1 VSALRLRIAVVSD
14 SVYPYHKGGKELRYH
29 ELLERLPDRGID
41 VDLYTMHWWD
51 GASPA
56 GAIRRIAI
64 APRIEMYAN
73 GRRTIGQALR
83 FGLSCLRLL
92 RIPRPAAIE
101 ADHMPYLQLFPLRLV
116 AWWHR
121 VPLIVT
127 WHEVW
132 GGRYW
137 RSYMGPVG
145 GTIAALIEKVAM
157 HLPDHIIAVADGTA
171 ERLRVGGVDPERI
184 SIVHA
189 GVRVAEVRSETPAS
203 DAPEIL
209 SLGRLIAHKRHD
221 LVLTALLRV
230 RAMGIPAR
238 LGVVGDGPERDA
250 LLRMTEE
257 LNLSEHVTFYGALP
271 HDHEVW
277 ALLRGTRVLALPSE
291 REGFGLAIAEGL
303 AAGAAV
309 ITSRH
314 LDNEARHLIDEG
326 ETGSL
331 ITPGDADELAE
342 AIAGWLTD
350 PGDRDARA
358 RSFERRHPHLSW
370 DGAADTYAALVRR
383 LVA

>member
-1 VSALRLRIAVVSD
+1 MSAPRLRIAVVSD
-14 SVYPYHKGGKELRYH
+14 SAYPYHKGGKELRYH

-41 VDLYTMHWWD
+41 VDLYTMRWWD
-51 GASPA
+51 GEPPA
-56 GAIRRIAI
+56 GRLHRVAI

-83 FGLSCLRLL
+83 FGIACLRLL
-92 RIPRPAAIE
+92 RAPRPAAIE

-157 HLPDHIIAVADGTA
+157 RLPDHIVAVADGTA
-171 ERLRVGGVDPERI
+171 ERLRVRGVDPRRI
-184 SIVHA
+184 SVIHA
-189 GVRVAEVRSETPAS
+189 GVRVADIHDETADP
-203 DAPEIL
+203 DAPEVL

-221 LVLTALLRV
+221 LVLEAFARV

-238 LGVVGDGPERDA
+238 LGVVGDGPERAA
-250 LLRMTEE
+250 LEQLAEM
-257 LNLSEHVTFYGALP
+257 LGISDHVTFYGALP
-271 HDHEVW
+271 HDHQVW

-291 REGFGLAIAEGL
+291 REGFGLAVAEGL

-309 ITSRH
+309 VTTNH
-314 LDNEARHLIDEG
+314 LDNEARHLVDEG
-326 ETGSL
+326 KTGSL
-331 ITPGDADELAE
+331 ITPGDADELTE
-342 AIAGWLTD
+342 AIGGWLTD

-358 RSFERRHPHLSW
+358 RGFERRHPHLSW
-370 DGAADTYAALVRR
+370 DGAADAYVTLVRR
-383 LVA
+383 LAA

>member
-1 VSALRLRIAVVSD
+1 VSAPRLRIAVVSD
-14 SVYPYHKGGKELRYH
+14 SIYPYHKGGKELRYH

-41 VDLYTMHWWD
+41 VDLYTMRWWD
-51 GASPA
+51 GAAPD
-56 GAIRRIAI
+56 GRLRRIAI

-83 FGLSCLRLL
+83 FGIACLRLL
-92 RIPRPAAIE
+92 RVPRPAAIE

-137 RSYMGPVG
+137 RSYMGRVG
-145 GTIAALIEKVAM
+145 GTIASLIEKVAM
-157 HLPDHIIAVADGTA
+157 RLPDHIVAVADGTA
-171 ERLRVGGVDPERI
+171 ERLRVRGVDPRRI
-184 SIVHA
+184 SVVHA
-189 GVRVAEVRSETPAS
+189 GVRVADIHGEAADP
-203 DAPEIL
+203 DAPEVL

-221 LVLTALLRV
+221 LVLEAFARV
-230 RAMGIPAR
+230 RAMGIPVR
-238 LGVVGDGPERDA
+238 LGVVGDGPERAA
-250 LLRMTEE
+250 LEQLAETLGIRD
-257 LNLSEHVTFYGALP
+257 HVTFYGALP
-271 HDHEVW
+271 HDHQVW

-291 REGFGLAIAEGL
+291 REGFGLAVAEGL

-309 ITSRH
+309 VTTSH
-314 LDNEARHLIDEG
+314 LDNEARHLVDEG
-326 ETGSL
+326 KTGSL
-331 ITPGDADELAE
+331 ITPGDVDELAE

-358 RSFERRHPHLSW
+358 RGFERRHPHLSW
-370 DGAADTYAALVRR
+370 DGAADAYTALVRR

>member
-1 VSALRLRIAVVSD
+1 VVSD
-14 SVYPYHKGGKELRYH
+14 SAYPYHKGGKELRYH

-41 VDLYTMHWWD
+41 VDLYTMRWWD
-51 GASPA
+51 GEPPA
-56 GAIRRIAI
+56 GRLHRVAI

-83 FGLSCLRLL
+83 FGIACLRLL
-92 RIPRPAAIE
+92 RAPRPAAIE

-157 HLPDHIIAVADGTA
+157 RLPDHIVAVADGTA
-171 ERLRVGGVDPERI
+171 ERLRVRGVDPRRI
-184 SIVHA
+184 SVIHA
-189 GVRVAEVRSETPAS
+189 GVRVADIHDETADP
-203 DAPEIL
+203 DAPEVL

-221 LVLTALLRV
+221 LVLEAFARV

-238 LGVVGDGPERDA
+238 LGVVGDGPERAA
-250 LLRMTEE
+250 LEQLAEM
-257 LNLSEHVTFYGALP
+257 LGISDHVTFYGALP
-271 HDHEVW
+271 HDHQVW

-291 REGFGLAIAEGL
+291 REGFGLAVAEGL

-309 ITSRH
+309 VTTNH
-314 LDNEARHLIDEG
+314 LDNEARHLVDEG
-326 ETGSL
+326 KTGSL
-331 ITPGDADELAE
+331 ITPGDADELTE
-342 AIAGWLTD
+342 AIGGWLTD

-358 RSFERRHPHLSW
+358 RGFERRHPHLSW
-370 DGAADTYAALVRR
+370 DGAADAYVTLVRR
-383 LVA
+383 LAA